1 MPCRDVSRGMGK
13 WTDGGGRADGLVNRR
28 QSVCLQ
34 AYKNEFNYP
43 LAQMEDLFGGDGYVT
58 RLLEET

>member
-1 MPCRDVSRGMGK
+1 MSQGEWGSGRRDA
-13 WTDGGGRADGLVNRR
+13 RADGLVNRR

-43 LAQMEDLFGGDGYVT
+43 LAQMEDLFEGDGYVS
-58 RLLEET
+58 RLVEET

>member
-1 MPCRDVSRGMGK
+1 MSQGEWGSGR
-13 WTDGGGRADGLVNRR
+13 TDGCADGLVNRR

-43 LAQMEDLFGGDGYVT
+43 LAQMEDLFGRDGYVT